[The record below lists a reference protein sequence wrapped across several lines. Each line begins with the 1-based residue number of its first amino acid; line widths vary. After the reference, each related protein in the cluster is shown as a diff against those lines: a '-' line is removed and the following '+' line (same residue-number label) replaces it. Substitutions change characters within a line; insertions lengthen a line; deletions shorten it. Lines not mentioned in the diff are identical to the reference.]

1 MTELRWDVSFTWLI
15 VVLLLTQD
23 QIFESGWTEDQW
35 QYPPVVGEKGYIGS
49 ATSYIEAGKEWQFDP
64 ATMDANATY
73 PFPVRSLGRTY
84 PFIVGYYEFW
94 WLGGLADGSQ
104 IPSGNYT

>member
-1 MTELRWDVSFTWLI
+1 
-15 VVLLLTQD
+15 
-23 QIFESGWTEDQW
+23 
-35 QYPPVVGEKGYIGS
+35 
-49 ATSYIEAGKEWQFDP
+49 
-64 ATMDANATY
+64 MDANATY